1 MIPKVD
7 MSIFRQQALRTDIAG
22 IPLEWIGFETAAKL
36 YTLNHVVYT
45 LGSPLYTIH
54 GGINSRTGLQSNIQV
69 NSILATQSLHH
80 KSKNLSKKFVPTLN
94 NATLFKRDN
103 HICLYCGIRHPR
115 SELSRD
121 HITPLSLNGKD
132 HWNNVVTACKRC
144 NNAKADRSLENS
156 GLELLA
162 IPFTPTYAEYI
173 FLQGRN
179 ILADQMQFLRS
190 HFPQESPLH
199 QRLRVL

>member
-80 KSKNLSKKFVPTLN
+80 KSKKPFKKV
-94 NATLFKRDN
+94 
-103 HICLYCGIRHPR
+103 C
-115 SELSRD
+115 
-121 HITPLSLNGKD
+121 
-132 HWNNVVTACKRC
+132 
-144 NNAKADRSLENS
+144 
-156 GLELLA
+156 
-162 IPFTPTYAEYI
+162 
-173 FLQGRN
+173 
-179 ILADQMQFLRS
+179 S
-190 HFPQESPLH
+190 HT
-199 QRLRVL
+199 